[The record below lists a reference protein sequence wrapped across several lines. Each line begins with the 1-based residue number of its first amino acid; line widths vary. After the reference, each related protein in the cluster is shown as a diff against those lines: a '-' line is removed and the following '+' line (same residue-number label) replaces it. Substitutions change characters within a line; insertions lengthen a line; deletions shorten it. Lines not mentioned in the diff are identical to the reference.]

1 MPWLILTS
9 LLLVPPRPACSL
21 YGVTPEGVYEW
32 RCPAVVAAPPI
43 LVAPGVVVVPPPPH
57 VVVVRARHGRPR

>member
-1 MPWLILTS
+1 MPWMILTS

-43 LVAPGVVVVPPPPH
+43 LVATVVVAAPPPR
-57 VVVVRARHGRPR
+57 VVVVRARHGGPR